1 MSIQGSINSIVNT
14 AGAASAVAML
24 NPAIRDRLET
34 KAELKRLD
42 KQEAQL
48 TKQFEQLP
56 KPSPGEIAEGT
67 VSREMEKDLLQRLS
81 DVKGKRFELNP
92 TERNYGD
99 FALHKSA
106 TEGKPLAILRGTED
120 DLRADQAMEQMEGKK
135 SAKQNRRNFIKD
147 YLAKQTSSLG
157 GKVGDL
163 PKNLQ
168 KQIASQY
175 TKSQRTAMMDRMDKQ
190 NGNK

>member
-1 MSIQGSINSIVNT
+1 MIKEL
-14 AGAASAVAML
+14 AG
-24 NPAIRDRLET
+24 I
-34 KAELKRLD
+34 
-42 KQEAQL
+42 
-48 TKQFEQLP
+48 
-56 KPSPGEIAEGT
+56 
-67 VSREMEKDLLQRLS
+67 
-81 DVKGKRFELNP
+81 
-92 TERNYGD
+92 
-99 FALHKSA
+99 
-106 TEGKPLAILRGTED
+106 PLD
-120 DLRADQAMEQMEGKK
+120 DLRAKQAMKQMEGKK
-135 SAKQNRRNFIKD
+135 SAKQNRRNFIND

>member
-1 MSIQGSINSIVNT
+1 MSIQGSINSIVSS
-14 AGAASAVAML
+14 AARGILA
-24 NPAIRDRLET
+24 
-34 KAELKRLD
+34 
-42 KQEAQL
+42 
-48 TKQFEQLP
+48 
-56 KPSPGEIAEGT
+56 
-67 VSREMEKDLLQRLS
+67 
-81 DVKGKRFELNP
+81 VKGLKN
-92 TERNYGD
+92 
-99 FALHKSA
+99 
-106 TEGKPLAILRGTED
+106 LAKDVPKLEAAQQRVTQQ
-120 DLRADQAMEQMEGKK
+120 QASMSSQ
-135 SAKQNRRNFIKD
+135 RRNFMD